1 MITPIE
7 ELRRRDDAYIN
18 NILLQKS
25 QYSLEHIQ
33 AATLIFEER
42 GLADPAKQ
50 ALIKE
55 YPILRKE
62 VLQKHQEGMS
72 AEDLTSY
79 MMAKGLSKQD
89 TLEMIKNA
97 KAKDQKVAK
106 KKNNKIKNRSILIAL
121 IVAIIYMTIRL
132 WMRTRQ

>member
-18 NILLQKS
+18 NMLLQKS
-25 QYSLEHIQ
+25 QHSLEHIQ

-55 YPILRKE
+55 YPTLRKE
-62 VLQKHQEGMS
+62 VLQMHQEGMS
-72 AEDLTSY
+72 AEDLTSH

-89 TLEMIKNA
+89 TLEMIRNA
-97 KAKDQKVAK
+97 KAKDQKATK

-121 IVAIIYMTIRL
+121 IVAVIYVTIRL
-132 WMRTRQ
+132 WMRTKQ